1 MKRAVWI
8 VCAVVA
14 VAWTLGAVLTAEL
27 VGWAAEA
34 LGSGGAADLGRALLG
49 SPVPAWLS
57 VWADPAWIEA
67 GRVGAAR
74 LLQSISDSLPYVGS
88 ALGWMTPVVWTIWGL
103 GIVLVLTVAGVV
115 HTLAGRRRRRPGP
128 LRTV

>member
-67 GRVGAAR
+67 GRVVQSQAAPTGKR
-74 LLQSISDSLPYVGS
+74 GRPAFVYRPTTEAVEPDTDTGTSVG
-88 ALGWMTPVVWTIWGL
+88 G
-103 GIVLVLTVAGVV
+103 
-115 HTLAGRRRRRPGP
+115 
-128 LRTV
+128 